1 MVKSMQMKIEMM
13 GILRMEM
20 DEILVVIMKT
30 CISVLMELLLLQ
42 TLVHYVQK
50 EPLLM
55 LVKRHEILFEEM
67 A

>member
-1 MVKSMQMKIEMM
+1 MQMKIEMM

-55 LVKRHEILFEEM
+55 LVKRHEMLFEEM